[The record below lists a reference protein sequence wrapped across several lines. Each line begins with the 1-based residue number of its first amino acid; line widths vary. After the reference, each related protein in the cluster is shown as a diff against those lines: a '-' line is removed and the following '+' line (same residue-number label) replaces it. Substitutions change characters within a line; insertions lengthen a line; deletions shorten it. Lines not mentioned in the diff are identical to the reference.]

1 MSFTTFGLGDVTRS
15 LPTATSRWRCAIRR
29 TSRCAAVFILL
40 IAAVMIQPAQASS
53 EVYIADTIL
62 VSSKV
67 VSSTQTDYT
76 YSVRVL
82 NRGVALTGTVVNVTS
97 RSNNCRIIDGEALL
111 GDVPRGTTVTSTDT
125 VTIRRSRSGP
135 PPANELNWSVRG
147 NPANSAPVAHAG
159 PDQTARLGAIVTL
172 DGTGSTDADGDRL
185 YYRWQLVSKPAG
197 SVARLSSSTAARPTF
212 TVDKRGTYAFRL
224 SVSDDGRDYDE
235 RGRHCRGDEVRVSTT
250 NSPPV
255 ANAGPDRTA
264 ARGSKVTLDGS
275 ASKDPD
281 LDAITYAWRIASAPT
296 GSTARLSSTTVSK
309 PTITLDKPGDY
320 RFSLIVSD
328 ATSSSDPDEVVITTE
343 NSAPVANAGVDQSA
357 RLGSLVTLDGTAS
370 SDADNDALS
379 FDWTWV
385 SMPSGSRAV
394 LQAADQ
400 PQPSFTPDAGGL
412 YVIQLIVNDGFAD
425 SVPDTIT
432 VTIDVPVNRPP
443 TANADGASTP
453 QDTPVSINVLA
464 NDTDPDLG
472 ATLNIASFTQ
482 PTFGGV
488 VTQVGNSLRFVPAA
502 GFTGT
507 ASFTYT
513 VTDGQFTSTASVS
526 VQVTAIASNVAP
538 TTNAGADRVI
548 YSGFDLPNASVLL
561 TGTVSDDG
569 LPKPANLAITWSKV
583 SGPGSVTFSAATAAS
598 TSATFDA
605 LGTYVLRLTANDG
618 ALSASD
624 DVQVT
629 VQAPLNTGPVLSAI
643 ANRSQGVGTTLSLLI
658 TANDGNPLDT
668 LTFSLSSAPAGAT
681 ISPQGRLTWT
691 PTTAQLGGRNFTVS
705 VRDAGGLSD
714 SKSFVITVV
723 AQNHA
728 PVLGALTNDTTS
740 VGATYSKGL
749 NATDSD
755 GDSLSYDLVSAPT
768 GLSLAGATINWVPG
782 AAQLGTATVKVRVR
796 DASGA
801 SSLGLFTVTVLA
813 SGAPIAR
820 DDQYSVK
827 VGESLAVPA
836 AGVLGNDYD
845 PNGGALSAVRR
856 STPGV
861 GTLTSF
867 GGDGSFTYQAPAT
880 NPRPAFTV
888 VSKPL
893 TTQIVPYQFP
903 NDLGPSS
910 SPLLGDINHDGK
922 PDLIF
927 GGQNGPLLAISGGD
941 GHILWQNAGTQGGC
955 AVNVAGSSPQQLM
968 GDIDDDGQVEV
979 VAAAG
984 CLDAGFG
991 RRTDR
996 LMALK
1001 SDGSV
1006 KWLGEPLFKQYLELQ
1021 CAYGNNS
1028 CPPGPAVV
1036 QFDILIYS
1044 SISLVRLSAG
1054 EAPVILMRGDVSAD
1068 AGDVYNEQTPG
1079 NFGHKYYGCKLVT
1092 GLDEDM
1098 GKACDFT
1105 MFISPLDGHV
1115 IQVLKSPYR
1124 PVLNRGAPI
1133 APFWHNPPLAVD
1145 LDGDGNVEIVSGAN
1159 VWKRTAGQWTLAWQL
1174 DVEPE
1179 QVAVADLDGDGR
1191 PELVYG
1197 VDRTNGA
1204 QGSPLAGFSGI
1215 MIFNG
1220 SGQEL
1225 RRIPLPTYFRFP
1237 GLITIADIN
1246 GDGTPEF
1253 LWQAGGTVYAI
1264 SAEGEFKW
1272 AYQVP
1277 DNPAYPQA
1285 ANVRT
1290 QYRGNVAIYDLDGDG
1305 NPEAIVSTT
1314 SGTAILDARTGAQ
1327 KVLLNSG
1334 IRPSNFKPSAIFI
1347 TDWDNDGHADIVDFT
1362 QGAATLASPGSVVVT
1377 ATNNDWLPA
1386 STSFNQTLEQT
1397 FSLDDAGHALFD
1409 PDVKR
1414 SYRNPKQLGT
1424 VRDARASAGT
1434 SFDYVA
1440 NNGRADSAIA
1450 KVFVTIAPPN
1460 SPPAFTS
1467 RPPTVMQAD
1476 GPSPFTYRATAVD
1489 PDAGDTITYSA
1500 NVYGSNGFSGPP
1512 YVTIDPATG
1521 VVSMLRSPSY
1531 GDFTLL
1537 ITVVATDSHGES
1549 SSQTFVVKHEL
1560 AAPVAVP
1567 NVVGSTV
1574 AGATATL
1581 DAAALQSSVLQQQ
1594 YSAQPAGTVIAQ
1606 SPAAASTQPRGTV
1619 ILLTVSKG
1627 LAPVFVPN
1635 VIGKTQAS
1643 ASTVLGS
1650 NGFTVS
1656 VTRVYSTTIPAG
1668 QVISQVP
1675 AAGGETVPG
1684 PATIT
1689 VSLGSGLSVKL
1700 SRDYTNA
1707 NLPITAN
1714 VFAVNLDGIESAFAG
1729 ATLSIATAG
1738 VTTGSAP
1745 TVAGSTITPAANTQG
1760 TYRVTATDTLNGR
1773 IGTATFVVTAPAS
1786 ADTNVEAAAFA
1797 NLSVAVADVA
1807 NLMSAAQAAGRVGDQ
1822 ATMVARTRDAVTRW
1836 RALDQTTLRLST
1848 PFSPLGGIPPRE
1860 SDMAGFG
1867 VTPSPDDLLNTKA
1880 LENGVSAVQ
1889 ALIAGLRASNTPYV
1903 QLSNLLDGV
1912 STAIAP
1918 LPTLAPGEYG
1928 FVQAQPEYAYLASI
1942 LIPDWMDALM
1952 NDMARA
1958 TGLPATASNLEPK
1971 VGTNEQSIYICST
1984 LAEGLTTLAVNAV
1997 LEQINVVQSYERGIM
2012 QQATSGALLVTL
2024 ASHLRSALRAD
2035 QLDAVVAG
2043 SSLSILSF
2051 RQPYS
2056 MIEGNDFEQKY
2067 PILNDVVFLGPDTVS
2082 LVGDILDIVRT
2093 GTFNNT
2099 ADATK
2104 VLSFLFSK
2112 LKSVNLDGTPWN
2124 PLAGVDSALSGGSQ
2138 PTHDSSRPCIF
2149 SGDPRC
2155 VELLY
2160 PTGFYSVY
2168 TMDPYLNTILPAQ
2181 LTGLPIPIIVIARNR
2196 AGQFYLA
2203 TPSFIPY
2210 REGSN

>member
-1 MSFTTFGLGDVTRS
+1 MSFRTVRLSDGTGSFLMAGVWRRCPCFDLSS
-15 LPTATSRWRCAIRR
+15 LL
-29 TSRCAAVFILL
+29 AVLILL
-40 IAAVMIQPAQASS
+40 FTALGVVPAQASS

-82 NRGVALTGTVVNVTS
+82 NRGAALTGTVVNVTS
-97 RSNNCRIIDGEALL
+97 RSSNCRVIDGEALL
-111 GDVPRGTTVTSTDT
+111 GDVPRGTTVKSTDT
-125 VTIRRSRSGP
+125 VTIRRSRPGP
-135 PPANELNWSVRG
+135 PTAYELSWAVRG
-147 NPANSAPVAHAG
+147 NPGNSAPVAHAG
-159 PDQTARLGAIVTL
+159 PDQTARLGTVVTL

-185 YYRWQLVSKPAG
+185 YYRWQLVAKPTG
-197 SVARLSSSTAARPTF
+197 STARLSSTTVARPTF
-212 TVDKRGTYAFRL
+212 TVDKRGTYVFRL

-250 NSPPV
+250 NSAPV
-255 ANAGPDRTA
+255 ADAGADRTA
-264 ARGSKVTLDGS
+264 ARGSTIVLDGS
-275 ASKDPD
+275 ASRDPD
-281 LDAITYAWRIASAPT
+281 LDALTYAWRIVAAPS
-296 GSTARLSSTTVSK
+296 GSVARLSNATVSK
-309 PTITLDKPGDY
+309 PSVTLDKPGDY
-320 RFSLIVSD
+320 RFSLVVSD

-343 NSAPVANAGVDQSA
+343 NSAPVANAGADQTA
-357 RLGSLVTLDGTAS
+357 RIGYVVTLDGSGST
-370 SDADNDALS
+370 DADNDALS
-379 FDWTWV
+379 FDWSWV
-385 SMPSGSRAV
+385 SMPAGSRAV
-394 LQAADQ
+394 LQTADQ
-400 PQPSFTPDAGGL
+400 PQASFTPDAGGL
-412 YVIQLIVNDGFAD
+412 YVVQLIVNDGFAD

-443 TANADGASTP
+443 TANPDGATTP
-453 QDTPVSINVLA
+453 QDTPITINVLA

-472 ATLNIASFTQ
+472 ATLSIASFTQ
-482 PTFGGV
+482 PPSGGAV
-488 VTQVGNSLRFVPAA
+488 SQTGGSLRFAPSA
-502 GFTGT
+502 GFIGT
-507 ASFTYT
+507 AAFTYT

-526 VQVTAIASNVAP
+526 VQVTAVASNIAP
-538 TTNAGADRVI
+538 TVNAGADRVI
-548 YSGFDLPNASVLL
+548 FSGFDLPNASVLL

-569 LPKPANLAITWSKV
+569 LPKPATLTDTWSKV
-583 SGPGSVTFSAATAAS
+583 SGPGTVTFSAGNAAS

-605 LGTYVLRLTANDG
+605 LGTYVLRLTASDG
-618 ALSASD
+618 ALTTSD
-624 DVQVT
+624 DLQVT
-629 VQAPLNTGPVLSAI
+629 VQAPANTGPVLSAI
-643 ANRSQGVGTTLSLLI
+643 ANRTQGVGTALSLLV
-658 TANDGNPLDT
+658 TANDNNPLDT
-668 LTFSLSSAPAGAT
+668 LTFSLTSAPAGAVMT
-681 ISPQGRLTWT
+681 PQGRLSWT
-691 PTTAQLGGRNFTVS
+691 PTTSQLGARNFTVT

-728 PVLGALTNDTTS
+728 PVLSALSDDTTS
-740 VGATYSKGL
+740 VGASYVKTL

-755 GDSLSYDLVSAPT
+755 GDALSFELISGPT
-768 GLSLAGATINWVPG
+768 GLSLAGATVQWVPG
-782 AAQLGTATVKVRVR
+782 AAQLGAATVKVRVR
-796 DASGA
+796 DTAGA

-820 DDQYSVK
+820 DDVYSVK
-827 VGESLAVPA
+827 VGQTLAVPA
-836 AGVLGNDYD
+836 AGVLDNDYD
-845 PNGGALSAVRR
+845 PNGGVLSAARR

-867 GGDGSFTYQAPAT
+867 GSDGSFTYQAPAT

-893 TTQIVPYQFP
+893 TTQVAPYQFP

-910 SPLLGDINHDGK
+910 SPLVGDINHDGK

-927 GGQNGPLLAISGGD
+927 GGQGGPLLAISGGD
-941 GHILWQNAGTQGGC
+941 GHMLWQNAGIQGGC
-955 AVNVAGSSPQQLM
+955 SVNESGGSPQQLL

-979 VAAAG
+979 VATAG
-984 CLDAGFG
+984 CLDAAFY
-991 RRTDR
+991 RHFDR

-1001 SDGSV
+1001 SDGSI
-1006 KWLGEPLFKQYLELQ
+1006 KWLSEPLFKQYLELQ
-1021 CAYGNNS
+1021 CAFGNNS
-1028 CPPGPAVV
+1028 CPPSPSVV
-1036 QFDILIYS
+1036 SFDVLFNA
-1044 SISLVRLSAG
+1044 SISLVRLGAG
-1054 EAPVILMRGDVSAD
+1054 EAPVILARGDVPAT
-1068 AGDVYNEQTPG
+1068 AGYVYNELTPG
-1079 NFGHKYYGCKLVT
+1079 NFGAKYYGCKLVT

-1105 MFISPLDGHV
+1105 MFISPVDGHV
-1115 IQVLKSPYR
+1115 IQVLRSPYR
-1124 PVLNRGAPI
+1124 EVLNRGAPI
-1133 APFWHNPPLAVD
+1133 APFWHNPPLAAD
-1145 LDGDGNVEIVSGAN
+1145 LDGDGEVEIVSGAD
-1159 VWKRTAGQWTLAWQL
+1159 VWKRSGGQWSLAWQL

-1179 QVAVADLDGDGR
+1179 QVAIADLDGDGR

-1204 QGSPLAGFSGI
+1204 AGSPLAGFSGI
-1215 MIFNG
+1215 MVYNG

-1237 GLITIADIN
+1237 GLITIADID
-1246 GDGTPEF
+1246 GDQVPEF

-1264 SAEGEFKW
+1264 SAEGEFRW

-1305 NPEAIVSTT
+1305 NAEAIFSTT
-1314 SGTAILDARTGAQ
+1314 SGTVILDARTGAQ
-1327 KVLLNSG
+1327 KVLLNGG
-1334 IRPSNFKPSAIFI
+1334 IRPSNFKPSAVFVA
-1347 TDWDNDGHADIVDFT
+1347 DWDNDGHADIIDFT
-1362 QGAATLASPGSVVVT
+1362 QGGASLANPGAVLLT

-1386 STSFNQTLEQT
+1386 PTSFNQTLEQT
-1397 FSLDDAGHALFD
+1397 FSLDAAGRALFD
-1409 PDVKR
+1409 PAVKR
-1414 SYRNPKQLGT
+1414 SYRNPAQMGT
-1424 VRDARASAGT
+1424 VRDPRASAGT

-1476 GPSPFTYRATAVD
+1476 GPSPFVYRATAVD

-1521 VVSMLRSPSY
+1521 VLSMLRSPSY
-1531 GDFTLL
+1531 GVFTLL
-1537 ITVVATDSHGES
+1537 ITVVATDSQGES
-1549 SSQTFVVKHEL
+1549 SSQTFVIKHET

-1567 NVVGSTV
+1567 NVVGSALPAAV
-1574 AGATATL
+1574 ASL
-1581 DAAALQSSVLQQQ
+1581 DAAALQSSVLQRQ
-1594 YSAQPAGTVIAQ
+1594 YSTQPEGTVIAQ

-1627 LAPVFVPN
+1627 LAPVVVPN
-1635 VIGKTQAS
+1635 VVGKSLAS
-1643 ASTVLGS
+1643 ASAVLGS

-1656 VTRVYSTTIPAG
+1656 ITRVYSTTIPSG
-1668 QVISQVP
+1668 QTISQDP

-1684 PATIT
+1684 AAMIT
-1689 VSLGSGLSVKL
+1689 VSLGSGLNVKL

-1707 NLPITAN
+1707 NIPITAT
-1714 VFAVNLDGIESAFAG
+1714 VYAVSLDGVESVYGG
-1729 ATLSIATAG
+1729 ATLGIATAG
-1738 VTTGSAP
+1738 VTAGSAP
-1745 TVAGSTITPAANTQG
+1745 GVAGSTITPAANTQG
-1760 TYRVTATDTLNGR
+1760 TYRVTATDALNGR
-1773 IGTATFVVTAPAS
+1773 VGTATFVVTAPAS

-1797 NLSVAVADVA
+1797 NLSVAIADVA
-1807 NLMSAAQAAGRVGDQ
+1807 NLMSAAQAAGRLGDQ
-1822 ATMVARTRDAVTRW
+1822 ATMVARTKEAVTRW
-1836 RALDQTTLRLST
+1836 RAMDQTTLRLST
-1848 PFSPLGGIPPRE
+1848 PFSPLGGIPPRV

-1867 VTPSPDDLLNTKA
+1867 ITPIPDDLLNTKV

-1889 ALIAGLRASNTPYV
+1889 ALIDGLRASNTPYA
-1903 QLSNLLDGV
+1903 QLNNLLDGV

-1918 LPTLAPGEYG
+1918 LPTLAPSEYG
-1928 FVQAQPEYAYLASI
+1928 FVQAQPEYAYLGSI

-1958 TGLPATASNLEPK
+1958 TGLPATASNIERP
-1971 VGTNEQSIYICST
+1971 VGANEQSVYICST

-1997 LEQINVVQSYERGIM
+1997 LEQINVLQSYERGIM

-2035 QLDAVVAG
+2035 QLDSVVAG

-2056 MIEGNDFEQKY
+2056 MIEGNDFEEKY

-2112 LKSVNLDGTPWN
+2112 LKSINVGGDPTN
-2124 PLAGVDSALSGGSQ
+2124 PLAGVNDALSAGSQ

-2149 SGDPRC
+2149 SPDPRC